1 MKRILGFALLSGLLM
16 ADVLFVSW
24 RQFSPAL
31 APTWPEAQ
39 TFFSLPQWQGSG
51 WEALFEHTKGHL
63 SYFIFYSRTELSQV
77 FSFSQ
82 VDLGFSVTFQQIG
95 AGLRLLLLDPASY
108 ILSPYLSAS
117 LAAVPWSV
125 RGIGSAQQNDQ
136 GVLQQME
143 YRGKPVLGFQAGA
156 GLLLRISD
164 RVRFRVEGFLVKA
177 KARAD
182 QSEFFGQVDLSG
194 RGFSLGLGLE
204 I

>member
-1 MKRILGFALLSGLLM
+1 MRRIFALALFSSILL

-24 RQFSPAL
+24 RQFSPTL
-31 APTWPEAQ
+31 PPEWPEAQ
-39 TFFSLPQWQGSG
+39 AFFSLPQWQGSG

-63 SYFIFYSRTELSQV
+63 SYFIFYSRTELSQD
-77 FSFSQ
+77 FSFTQ
-82 VDLGFSVTFQQIG
+82 ADFGFSVAFQQIG
-95 AGLRLLLLDPASY
+95 AGMRLLLLEPSSY

-125 RGIGSAQQNDQ
+125 QGMSSVQQDGQN
-136 GVLQQME
+136 VLQQMV

-156 GLLLRISD
+156 GVLLRISS

-182 QSEFFGQVDLSG
+182 QGELFGLVDLSG
-194 RGFSLGLGLE
+194 KGLSLGLGLE

>member
-1 MKRILGFALLSGLLM
+1 MRRLFVFAFLSGLLL

-31 APTWPEAQ
+31 PPAWPDTPA
-39 TFFSLPQWQGSG
+39 FFSLPQWNGSG

-63 SYFIFYSRTELSQV
+63 SYFIFYSRTELSQA
-77 FSFSQ
+77 FSFTQ
-82 VDLGFSVTFQQIG
+82 ADLGLSVAFQQIG
-95 AGLRLLLLDPASY
+95 AGLRFLLLEPASY
-108 ILSPYLSAS
+108 VLSPYLSAS

-125 RGIGSAQQNDQ
+125 RGISS
-136 GVLQQME
+136 LQQDGQSVFQQMI
-143 YRGKPVLGFQAGA
+143 YKGKPVLGFQAGA
-156 GLLLRISD
+156 GLLLRISS

-182 QSEFFGQVDLSG
+182 QSELFGQVDLSG
-194 RGFSLGLGLE
+194 KGFSLGLGLE